1 MPAIPELGQVRLEI
15 RRGEVLGELD
25 PDQTCHP
32 DSNICVAAE
41 VKVDLKCVGVHDDP
55 HPARR
60 ADLGRQRVVQ
70 GDNRQRIGDHEL
82 FEEPNEDAL
91 PGE

>member
-1 MPAIPELGQVRLEI
+1 MPVVPELCEGGFGV
-15 RRGEVLGELD
+15 RRGEVFREFDAHQARNAKG
-25 PDQTCHP
+25 
-32 DSNICVAAE
+32 NICVAAE